1 MSVAN
6 QIGLNLARIRD
17 QVAAAAKRSGRP
29 EDEIQVVAVTKYASV
44 DVTRQL
50 VDAGC
55 SVLGESRPQQLWEK
69 AEALSDLNVHWHMI
83 GHLQRNKLRRTLPA
97 IHLLHSIDS
106 SRLLDAVHAW
116 AVDAQQTVRILIE
129 VNVSGDAEKHG
140 FQPDEAAEA
149 VRKTVDMDFVDL
161 RGLMCMASRE
171 GDEMT
176 ARRNFKSLRQLRD
189 RWNKEIPTCPE
200 LPELSMGMSRDF
212 PIAIEEGAT
221 LIRVGSTLFEGI
233 ELLS

>member
-1 MSVAN
+1 MAVAN

-29 EDEIQVVAVTKYASV
+29 EDEIQMVAVTKYASI

-50 VDAGC
+50 VEAGC

-69 AEALSDLNVHWHMI
+69 ADALSELNVHWHMI

-97 IHLLHSIDS
+97 VHLLHSIDS

-116 AVDAQQTVRILIE
+116 AVNAQQTVRILIE

-140 FQPDEAAEA
+140 FQPPEAAEA
-149 VRKTVDMDFVDL
+149 LRKTVDMDFVDL
-161 RGLMCMASRE
+161 RGLMGMASRK
-171 GDEMT
+171 GDESI
-176 ARRNFKSLRQLRD
+176 ARRNFRDLRQLRD
-189 RWNKEIPTCPE
+189 RWMKEIPNCPD
-200 LPELSMGMSRDF
+200 LQELSMGMSRDF

-221 LIRVGSTLFEGI
+221 LIRVGSTLFDGI
-233 ELLS
+233 DLST

>member
-1 MSVAN
+1 MAVAN

-17 QVAAAAKRSGRP
+17 QVAAAAKHSGRP
-29 EDEIQVVAVTKYASV
+29 EDEIQMVAVTKYAPI

-50 VDAGC
+50 VEAGC

-69 AEALSDLNVHWHMI
+69 ADALSELDVHWHMI

-97 IHLLHSIDS
+97 VHLLHSIDS
-106 SRLLDAVHAW
+106 LRLLDAVHAW

-140 FQPDEAAEA
+140 FQPPEAAEA
-149 VRKTVDMDFVDL
+149 LRKTVDMDFVDL
-161 RGLMCMASRE
+161 RGLMGMASRK
-171 GDEMT
+171 GDESI
-176 ARRNFKSLRQLRD
+176 ARRNFRDLRQLRD
-189 RWNKEIPTCPE
+189 RWMKEIPNCPD
-200 LPELSMGMSRDF
+200 LQELSMGMSRDF

-221 LIRVGSTLFEGI
+221 LIRVGSTLFDGI
-233 ELLS
+233 DLST

>member
-1 MSVAN
+1 MAVAN

-29 EDEIQVVAVTKYASV
+29 EDEIQMVAVTKYAPI

-50 VDAGC
+50 VEAGC

-69 AEALSDLNVHWHMI
+69 ADALSELDVHWHMI

-97 IHLLHSIDS
+97 VHLLHSIDS
-106 SRLLDAVHAW
+106 LRLLDAVHAW

-140 FQPDEAAEA
+140 FQPPEAAEA
-149 VRKTVDMDFVDL
+149 LRKTVDMDFVDL
-161 RGLMCMASRE
+161 RGLMGMASRK
-171 GDEMT
+171 GDESI
-176 ARRNFKSLRQLRD
+176 ARRNFRDLRQLRD
-189 RWNKEIPTCPE
+189 GWMKEIPNCPD
-200 LPELSMGMSRDF
+200 LQELSMGMSRDF

-221 LIRVGSTLFEGI
+221 LIRVGSTLFDGI
-233 ELLS
+233 DLST